1 MSEILNNDQNNNDDD
16 IEGKYTFKERSL
28 NDSPSLFPTVMYNV
42 NGTNKLLSEIINI
55 APLLQNLIGKHLYI
69 LKTTLQEE
77 TFLIPF

>member
-28 NDSPSLFPTVMYNV
+28 NDSPLLFPTVMYIV
-42 NGTNKLLSEIINI
+42 NGTNKLEIVNI
-55 APLLQNLIGKHLYI
+55 ALLLQNLIGKHLYI

-77 TFLIPF
+77 TFLISF